1 MLNVTIRE
9 TEILTTRR
17 HDLMLIRLA
26 IDKTATNNKCLRGCE
41 EKGILLYCLWECK
54 PVQSLWRIVWRIL
67 KKLKIEP
74 PYDPVISLLGIYPEK
89 TTICKDTCTSI
100 FTSALLTVAKTWK

>member
-26 IDKTATNNKCLRGCE
+26 IDKTATNNKRLRGCE

-100 FTSALLTVAKTWK
+100 FTAALLTVAKTWK